1 MFPTPLRT
9 FLLLAAASAIGG
21 ASSANV
27 MRLGTADAT
36 RPPLRLIWVDYDL
49 PPAHKVFEEF
59 STHFRAQESRLS
71 QPVDL
76 QFRGAHPPDQNLLH
90 EEMRKVI
97 EEHPQVIVATSVNVA
112 QSLQRQRS
120 SIPVFFISSYD
131 PVHDGLVR
139 SLIDTG
145 PLTGYTYFMPME
157 SKVFELMHRLF
168 PQGRTLGVVSDGWW
182 YGDRSIEVD
191 LSALGRSYG
200 FNVEVFLAE
209 TENDLKQLHE
219 DPRFGKV
226 DVWWAPYGT
235 LSFKE
240 GQAIVDALSATGR
253 PAVYS
258 RRKFLKMGGLMSV
271 DPVDDDAM
279 DVWAKT
285 TINLLNGVPASRIPV
300 TRPKEIEIAVNAKLA
315 ARLDAATRE
324 RIAREAT
331 LFE

>member
-1 MFPTPLRT
+1 MFPALRT
-9 FLLLAAASAIGG
+9 LLLLATASAIGG
-21 ASSANV
+21 PSSANV

-36 RPPLRLIWVDYDL
+36 RPPLRLIWVDYDV
-49 PPAHKVFEEF
+49 PPAHRVFEQF
-59 STHFRAQESRLS
+59 SAYFRAQESRLS

-76 QFRGAHPPDQNLLH
+76 QFRGAHPPDLDLLN
-90 EEMRKVI
+90 EEMRKVVD
-97 EEHPQVIVATSVNVA
+97 EHPQLIVATSVRVA
-112 QSLQRQRS
+112 QALQRQRS
-120 SIPVFFISSYD
+120 SIPVFFVSNYD

-145 PLTGYTYFMPME
+145 PLTGYTYFLPME

-168 PQGRTLGVVSDGWW
+168 PQGRTLGLVSDSWW

-191 LSALGRSYG
+191 LVALGRSYG

-209 TENDLKQLHE
+209 TEDDLKHLHE
-219 DPRFGKV
+219 DPRFSKM
-226 DVWWAPYGT
+226 DLWWAPHGT
-235 LSFKE
+235 LSFKD
-240 GQAIVDALSATGR
+240 GQAIVDALSAANR

-279 DVWAKT
+279 DSWAKT

-300 TRPKEIEIAVNAKLA
+300 MRPKEIEIAVNAKLVA
-315 ARLDAATRE
+315 GLDPATRE